1 MAETEF
7 REQEK
12 IHSAHRS
19 PRKEN
24 KSQHDRQGVEKGKGR
39 EGKGREGGSRDR
51 GHHKELNKKDRTWLL
66 RDS

>member
-7 REQEK
+7 RERGTRPLLTTDTQE
-12 IHSAHRS
+12 
-19 PRKEN
+19 
-24 KSQHDRQGVEKGKGR
+24 R
-39 EGKGREGGSRDR
+39 EGFSTQPSGSGEREGRGGSRDR